1 MTAKQY
7 LMRVTSADQMINSKL
22 EQIET
27 LRNMASMGSKL
38 MTDMP
43 GSPNRNIHRMENTI
57 VKIVELEKEIN
68 RDIDKLVDL
77 KTEVYAVIN
86 AIKNAEYKTLLEQRY
101 LCDRDWK
108 DIAKYMKYNERY
120 VYKLHGKA
128 LEAVVLPAWAI
139 TAESGQ

>member
-7 LMRVTSADQMINSKL
+7 LMRVASADQMINSKL

-86 AIKNAEYKTLLEQRY
+86 AIKNAEYL
-101 LCDRDWK
+101 
-108 DIAKYMKYNERY
+108 
-120 VYKLHGKA
+120 
-128 LEAVVLPAWAI
+128 
-139 TAESGQ
+139 

>member
-7 LMRVTSADQMINSKL
+7 LMRVASADQRISSKL

-43 GSPNRNIHRMENTI
+43 GSPNRNIHRMENTV

-68 RDIDKLVDL
+68 RDIDELIDL
-77 KTEVYAVIN
+77 KTEIYGVIN
-86 AIKNAEYKTLLEQRY
+86 DLKNEEYKTLLEQRY
-101 LCDRDWK
+101 LCGRDWK
-108 DIAKYMKYNERY
+108 DIARYMRYNERY
-120 VYKLHGKA
+120 IYKLHGKA
-128 LEAVVLPAWAI
+128 LEAVVLPAWAVD
-139 TAESGQ
+139 AESGQ